1 MDAAEDCALP
11 ARRAAAPE
19 SRKARRPTE
28 EGKGGASRRG
38 DHGARMPTT
47 QKCAITKTTE
57 RMIRI
62 DHGRRRGL
70 RSPRPPSS
78 GTRIKK
84 SPKTSGPRMITHL
97 SDHIGI
103 NDRRAKYHMKYQS
116 GRGEAEMIVG
126 SGGIPSS
133 GGPTTSASTNIVRT
147 TMTPKNTS
155 RQAA

>member
-1 MDAAEDCALP
+1 MGPL
-11 ARRAAAPE
+11 AAPT
-19 SRKARRPTE
+19 TE

-47 QKCAITKTTE
+47 QKCAITKTTKT
-57 RMIRI
+57 MIRI

-84 SPKTSGPRMITHL
+84 RPKTRGPRMITHL
-97 SDHIGI
+97 SDHLGI
-103 NDRRAKYHMKYQS
+103 NDRRPKYHMKFQS

-126 SGGIPSS
+126 SGGFPNS
-133 GGPTTSASTNIVRT
+133 GGPPASASANIART
-147 TMTPKNTS
+147 TTAPNSTS